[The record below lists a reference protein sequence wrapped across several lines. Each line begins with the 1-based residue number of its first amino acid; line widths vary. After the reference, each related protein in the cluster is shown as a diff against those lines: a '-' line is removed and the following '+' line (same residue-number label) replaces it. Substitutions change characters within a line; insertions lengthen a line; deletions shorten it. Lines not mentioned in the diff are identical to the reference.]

1 MVPKSNAPHLK
12 PQTSSLF
19 LLALQK
25 LHSMR
30 KTIIAIILFLS
41 GFGLFAQNFDNL
53 HFGTDSTLEVMTW
66 NIEWFPKNGQTTVNY
81 VSQIIEALDV
91 DVIALQ
97 EIDSKYQ
104 FNQMLSGLTGWEGYY
119 VDDDYSGLAYIYKT
133 QFVDPY
139 DIREIYESYN
149 REFPRAPSVMSMR
162 FNGVDFILINNHLKC
177 CGDGSLN
184 PNDDWD
190 EEKRRLD
197 ACILLE
203 KYISEE
209 HPNDRVIL
217 LGDLND
223 VLIDEPSDNVFAPFM
238 DKPNKYEFTDMA
250 IAQGSSSDW
259 SYPNWPSHLDHIMI
273 SDELFYVF
281 WDEDSEIKTIKLDDY
296 FNGGMNQYD
305 EDVSDHRPVAIKFKV
320 PEAFGLTE
328 NLMDNSLMKVY
339 PNPFQGST
347 NIQITVKL
355 SDSRIEV
362 YNPIGIKVD
371 DIILQNDLNLS
382 WNADDLPPGMYIIKL
397 LSGQTTISLRKV
409 VLR

>member
-1 MVPKSNAPHLK
+1 
-12 PQTSSLF
+12 
-19 LLALQK
+19 
-25 LHSMR
+25 MR
-30 KTIIAIILFLS
+30 KTIVAIILFLS
-41 GFGLFAQNFDNL
+41 GLGLFAQNFDNL

-91 DVIALQ
+91 DVVALQ
-97 EIDSKYQ
+97 EIDSEYQ
-104 FNQMLSGLTGWEGYY
+104 FNQMLNGMPGWEGYY
-119 VDDDYSGLAYIYKT
+119 VDDDYSGLAYIYKS
-133 QFVDPY
+133 QVVDPF
-139 DIREIYESYN
+139 DFREIYESYN
-149 REFPRAPSVMSMR
+149 RQFPRAPSVMGMR
-162 FNGVDFILINNHLKC
+162 YNGVDFILINNHLKC
-177 CGDGSLN
+177 CGDGSLD

-203 KYISEE
+203 KYIREE

-238 DKPNKYEFTDMA
+238 DEPNKYEFTDMA
-250 IAQGSSSDW
+250 IAQGSSSGW

-273 SDELFYVF
+273 NNELFYVF

-320 PEAFGLTE
+320 PEEFGLTE

-347 NIQITVKL
+347 NIQITTSL
-355 SDSRIEV
+355 PDSRLEVYTPLGIEV
-362 YNPIGIKVD
+362 D
-371 DIILQNDLNLS
+371 EIILQNDLNLS
-382 WNADDLPPGMYIIKL
+382 WNANDLPPGMYIIKL